1 MVIIDVYGCLLMF
14 IDVYGCLLMFI
25 YLFNGNLFRFAME
38 HGWIHL
44 AHGYTDDEATDG
56 EIFGTW
62 ETTSCDTRPIELEAM
77 AIEIVD

>member
-1 MVIIDVYGCLLMF
+1 MVI

-56 EIFGTW
+56 EFLGPGKQRVVIPGPLNLKPW
-62 ETTSCDTRPIELEAM
+62 PLK
-77 AIEIVD
+77 

>member
-38 HGWIHL
+38 HGWIH
-44 AHGYTDDEATDG
+44 
-56 EIFGTW
+56 IW
-62 ETTSCDTRPIELEAM
+62 PMDTRMMKPRMVNFWDLGNNEL
-77 AIEIVD
+77 